1 MFLYSGAECYID
13 GTEEEWNGTDM
24 GKERNLRKSKILS
37 VVIPVYN
44 EEHTVTK
51 LLDRVCA
58 LSIPGVSL
66 ELLVVNDGSTDATA
80 DVLRNWAAGH
90 ENQPGLK
97 VVIAEKS
104 NGGKGSA
111 VREGIR
117 LSTGDVLI
125 VQDAD
130 LEYDPA
136 DYAVCIA
143 PILNGEAKIVY
154 GSREDSNRNRIYS
167 SPFFYL
173 GALSLTFWIN
183 LLCNSDLTDE
193 PTCYKT
199 FDGNLIRSVPFEGN
213 RFDWEPEITVK
224 LLRLGYHIHEVIVTY
239 RPRSV
244 AEGKKI
250 RLRDGFEGLWT
261 ALKWRFLPLGQIR
274 RGVSELSPEDEKTVS
289 DAGKST
295 AAFWILLFLS
305 AILHALLFFR
315 SGGSGISGSSPAD
328 PLLRLPLPDFF
339 QFQAAAG
346 DGGMD
351 GIEGG
356 IAFLAAVLST
366 APVYLAARVWTDWK
380 RAFLAG
386 GLFLLSLISLEAAGW
401 MVPGGRTACAV
412 FLCLSA
418 FQVYFTER
426 FLDSGFGLFLVTA
439 AFFAGPG
446 TLLAPVNAYWLL
458 PVLILLLCLKFLPFH
473 LRLDFALFSLLA
485 AGGAFLLFR
494 CLAGGAA
501 GVTGGGEESGAICS
515 AAACGTGM
523 TPLPLWDCFREKILY
538 LAVPGI
544 TLLAGLLGMGFL
556 ARNRK
561 WIWLG
566 GTMAALG
573 FYGLPLPLFH
583 PAFFLVPALAGT
595 YGILQLS
602 LLRRGNGEN
611 IKK

>member
-274 RGVSELSPEDEKTVS
+274 RGGSELSPEDEKTVS

-573 FYGLPLPLFH
+573 FYGLCLPLFH

>member
-1 MFLYSGAECYID
+1 MER
-13 GTEEEWNGTDM
+13 
-24 GKERNLRKSKILS
+24 KRNLRKSKVLS

-51 LLDRVCA
+51 LLDQVAA

-66 ELLVVNDGSTDATA
+66 ELLAVNDGSTDATA
-80 DVLRNWAAGH
+80 EVLRSWAAAH

-224 LLRLGYHIHEVIVTY
+224 LLRLGYRIHEVIVTY

-250 RLRDGFEGLWT
+250 RLRDGFEGLWS
-261 ALKWRFLPLGQIR
+261 ALKWRFLPLGEIR
-274 RGVSELSPEDEKTVS
+274 RQVAGLSPADKKTVS

-295 AAFWILLFLS
+295 AAFWILLLLS
-305 AILHALLFFR
+305 AVLHALLFSR
-315 SGGSGISGSSPAD
+315 SGESGISCSSPAG
-328 PLLRLPLPDFF
+328 PLLKLPLPDSF

-351 GIEGG
+351 GIGRW
-356 IAFLAAVLST
+356 IALLAAVLST
-366 APVYLAARVWTDWK
+366 AAVYLAARVWTDWK
-380 RAFLAG
+380 RASLAG
-386 GLFLLSLISLEAAGW
+386 GLFLLSLISLESAGW
-401 MVPGGRTACAV
+401 TVSQGGGGTAGAV

-418 FQVYFTER
+418 FQMYFTER
-426 FLDSGFGLFLVTA
+426 FLDSGFGLFLMTA
-439 AFFAGPG
+439 AFFAGLG

-494 CLAGGAA
+494 CLAGGT
-501 GVTGGGEESGAICS
+501 VLGGEESGAISS
-515 AAACGTGM
+515 AAACRTGM
-523 TPLPLWDCFREKILY
+523 APLPLWNCIREKILY
-538 LAVPGI
+538 LAGPGI
-544 TLLAGLLGMGFL
+544 TVLAGVLGMGFL
-556 ARNRK
+556 ALNRK

-566 GTMAALG
+566 GTLAAMG
-573 FYGLPLPLFH
+573 FYGLCLPLFH
-583 PAFFLVPALAGT
+583 PAFFLVPVLAGT

-602 LLRRGNGEN
+602 LLRRGNEEN

>member
-573 FYGLPLPLFH
+573 FYGLCLPLFH